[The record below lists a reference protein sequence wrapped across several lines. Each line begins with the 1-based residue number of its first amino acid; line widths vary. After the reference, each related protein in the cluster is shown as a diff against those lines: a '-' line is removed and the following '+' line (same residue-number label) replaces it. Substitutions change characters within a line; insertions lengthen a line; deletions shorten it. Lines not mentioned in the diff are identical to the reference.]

1 MENNVTDFPIFGITN
16 LATDVT
22 NLSSDVMI
30 LSLKVKNTKVA
41 NFLNIFIAPLIF
53 PIFSKTLPPKKN
65 LSSKVKD
72 YRTNLSSYVTNL
84 STEVTNLSKQVKS
97 FFS

>member
-30 LSLKVKNTKVA
+30 LSFKVKNYNTKVA
-41 NFLNIFIAPLIF
+41 NFSNVFIAPLIF
-53 PIFSKTLPPKKN
+53 PIFSKPLPPKKI
-65 LSSKVKD
+65 
-72 YRTNLSSYVTNL
+72 
-84 STEVTNLSKQVKS
+84 
-97 FFS
+97 FSQR